1 MLTDTIAQFLTK
13 LRNAS
18 KAKHETVTVRS
29 TKMIKAVSAVLAKR
43 GFIKNVREIAIPT
56 RGNRSTVKGLLITLD
71 TERDALSLTRVS
83 KPGQRIYVDHTAI
96 RAVRNGF
103 GIGIISTS
111 KGVIADSEAR
121 KLKVGGEYICKVY

>member
-1 MLTDTIAQFLTK
+1 MLTDTIAQFLTT

-29 TKMIKAVSAVLAKR
+29 TKMIKAISSVLVKR
-43 GFIKNVREIAIPT
+43 GFVKSIRVIEIPT
-56 RGNRSTVKGLLITLD
+56 RGNRSTVNGILITLD
-71 TERDALSLTRVS
+71 QERDALSLTRVS
-83 KPGQRIYVDHTAI
+83 KPGQRIYRNYTEI

-121 KLKVGGEYICKVY
+121 KLKIGGEYICKVF